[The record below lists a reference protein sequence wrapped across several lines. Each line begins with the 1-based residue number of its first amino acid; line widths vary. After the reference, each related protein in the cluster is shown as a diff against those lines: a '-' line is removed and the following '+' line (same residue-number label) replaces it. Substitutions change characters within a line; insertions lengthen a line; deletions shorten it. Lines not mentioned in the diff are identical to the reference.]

1 MDTKN
6 ILIIEDDNIVAKT
19 IERCLRGDEFRIRIA
34 NSGVEG
40 LKAARR
46 NPPDIIILDVVMP
59 GMDGYAV
66 CEDIRADPV
75 LEKMPILFLTARA
88 KDEEKIHG
96 LQVGGDDYLSKPFNL
111 DELTLRIRALL
122 RRSEWSRDQITPRAE
137 DEQKSSTELTIGDY
151 TLNTDTFEL
160 ATPHYGDI
168 RLTPVQY
175 DLLYHLMSHAGEIFS
190 PARLLDEVWDYPS
203 DSGSPDLVRVH
214 IKNLRE
220 RIEENPRSPKFIL
233 TIPGYGYKV
242 VNPTQDAE

>member
-75 LEKMPILFLTARA
+75 LNKMPILFLTART
-88 KDEEKIHG
+88 KDEEKIRG
-96 LQVGGDDYLSKPFNL
+96 FQAGGDDYLSKPFNL

-122 RRSEWSRDQITPRAE
+122 RRSEWSRDQIAPQAE
-137 DEQKSSTELTIGDY
+137 GEKKYSTVLTIGAY
-151 TLNTDTFEL
+151 TLNTETFEL
-160 ATPHYGDI
+160 TTPHYGNI

-190 PARLLDEVWDYPS
+190 PVRLLDEVWDYPS

-220 RIEENPRSPKFIL
+220 RIEKNPRSPRFIL
-233 TIPGYGYKV
+233 TISGYGYKV
-242 VNPTQDAE
+242 ADPTETGD

>member
-34 NSGVEG
+34 NTGVEG

-75 LEKMPILFLTARA
+75 LAKMPILFLTARV
-88 KDEEKIHG
+88 KDEEKIRG
-96 LQVGGDDYLSKPFNL
+96 FQAGGDDYLSKPFNL

-122 RRSEWSRDQITPRAE
+122 RRSEWSRDQIVPQA
-137 DEQKSSTELTIGDY
+137 DDQKAL
-151 TLNTDTFEL
+151 
-160 ATPHYGDI
+160 
-168 RLTPVQY
+168 Q
-175 DLLYHLMSHAGEIFS
+175 
-190 PARLLDEVWDYPS
+190 PS
-203 DSGSPDLVRVH
+203 
-214 IKNLRE
+214 
-220 RIEENPRSPKFIL
+220 
-233 TIPGYGYKV
+233 
-242 VNPTQDAE
+242 